1 VKERG
6 DLRLEAAKKKEKEYR
21 EKVEREKKKKEEEE
35 RLADFDRWAK
45 EMEDGEDNE

>member
-1 VKERG
+1 MKERG

-21 EKVEREKKKKEEEE
+21 EKVEREKKEEEE

>member
-1 VKERG
+1 MKERG

-21 EKVEREKKKKEEEE
+21 EKVEREKKEEEEE
-35 RLADFDRWAK
+35 RLADFDRWVK

>member
-1 VKERG
+1 M
-6 DLRLEAAKKKEKEYR
+6 EAAKKKEKEYR
-21 EKVEREKKKKEEEE
+21 EKVEREKKEEEE

>member
-1 VKERG
+1 MKERG

-21 EKVEREKKKKEEEE
+21 EKVEREKKEEEE
-35 RLADFDRWAK
+35 RLADFDRWVK

>member
-1 VKERG
+1 MKERG
-6 DLRLEAAKKKEKEYR
+6 VLRLEAAKKKEKEYR
-21 EKVEREKKKKEEEE
+21 EKVEREKKEEEE

>member
-6 DLRLEAAKKKEKEYR
+6 FLRLEAAKKEREYR
-21 EKVEREKKKKEEEE
+21 KKVEREKKEEEE

>member
-21 EKVEREKKKKEEEE
+21 EKVEREKKEEEE